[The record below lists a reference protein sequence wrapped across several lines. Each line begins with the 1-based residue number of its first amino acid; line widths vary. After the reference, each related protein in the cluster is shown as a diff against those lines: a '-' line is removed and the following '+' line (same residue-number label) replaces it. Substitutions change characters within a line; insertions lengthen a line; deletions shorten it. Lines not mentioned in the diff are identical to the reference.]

1 MDRWPLLWVRLG
13 LPQHLVGDRCC
24 VALAEEDKAEQ
35 VDDRVARRPAEVAV
49 RRFVGGVAQVEQE
62 GSYGVGDD
70 RTLSPKHL
78 VPADLHAPDLKH
90 VLELR
95 GVLDV
100 DLEEE
105 DLLAG
110 WDVVV
115 LALLSFFASVF
126 LFRALA
132 PAVGNE
138 VNVLARFVDEPLR
151 RLVHLYALLAQ
162 LRGAL
167 NSRDKRY
174 DDDGNAEAEGDQE
187 AVGALYSVSYQG
199 VDEHRGDH
207 PERESAP
214 PRASAPGSQGHGEG
228 GRSHHGEHS
237 GRVGSGLSVHA
248 RPEGYRD
255 DEGNGGVD
263 EHERPDRP
271 PPFRSH
277 PVARQVARNDVK

>member
-105 DLLAG
+105 DLIAG
-110 WDVVV
+110 RDVVV
-115 LALLSFFASVF
+115 LALLSLFAGV
-126 LFRALA
+126 LLLGALA
-132 PAVGNE
+132 PTVGNE
-138 VNVLARFVDEPLR
+138 VDVLIRFVEEPLR
-151 RLVHLYALLAQ
+151 RLVHLYALLPQ
-162 LRGAL
+162 LRRAL
-167 NSRDKRY
+167 NPRNQR
-174 DDDGNAEAEGDQE
+174 DDDDCNAEEESDQE
-187 AVGALYSVSYQG
+187 TVGAL
-199 VDEHRGDH
+199 
-207 PERESAP
+207 
-214 PRASAPGSQGHGEG
+214 
-228 GRSHHGEHS
+228 
-237 GRVGSGLSVHA
+237 
-248 RPEGYRD
+248 
-255 DEGNGGVD
+255 
-263 EHERPDRP
+263 
-271 PPFRSH
+271 
-277 PVARQVARNDVK
+277 